1 MSSATHVTSA
11 KHQLIQIITDHV
23 SEWNQCGLFLYC
35 QCIVI
40 VSCSYEQWDFVY
52 LFLAFTSTYCG
63 ICLTCPPSFW
73 LFSFI
78 ISFVLLLFFFHIST
92 YGCQCSYNNPPIRSR
107 LDYLYNHYMIKTFS
121 MRTCRRNPA
130 DFSDLSLKAAFFLW
144 VRLFIYPVTEAILTT
159 IE

>member
-1 MSSATHVTSA
+1 MSPA
-11 KHQLIQIITDHV
+11 KHQLIQIITNHV

-40 VSCSYEQWDFVY
+40 VSRSYEQWHFVY
-52 LFLAFTSTYCG
+52 LFLAFSSTYCD
-63 ICLTCPPSFW
+63 ICLMCHSSFR

-78 ISFVLLLFFFHIST
+78 IIFVLLLFFFHIST
-92 YGCQCSYNNPPIRSR
+92 YGCQCLYNNPPIRSR
-107 LDYLYNHYMIKTFS
+107 LDYLYNRCMIKTFS

-144 VRLFIYPVTEAILTT
+144 VRLFIYPVIEAILTT